1 MDKIV
6 IGEMPSNSCQANKTV
21 SVKLEGIQRFAV
33 TYLDLEGKERGGT
46 GGESLGKEIIVK

>member
-1 MDKIV
+1 LDKIV
-6 IGEMPSNSCQANKTV
+6 IDEMPSDSCQANKTV

-46 GGESLGKEIIVK
+46 GGESLGKQIIVK